1 MLLIDK
7 LTNIVPLKSAT
18 AIMYVK
24 KNAFYVQGHFPNQPV
39 MPGVLIVE
47 AFGQAAAALT
57 AHGID
62 PKEYENKLVFLM
74 GVDKA
79 RFRNPVIPD
88 CELHLEIEAIRSH
101 GRVWKYKGTAKVEG
115 KRMADAEWS
124 ATIVDR
130 KIMIHKSSVIDKKAK
145 IDKNVKIGPFC
156 YVGPDVELKEN
167 VELVSNVHVEGNTSI
182 GNGTKIFP
190 YACIGTQPQ
199 DLKYNNEKN
208 SLSIGQNNIIR
219 EYVTI
224 NPGTE
229 GGGTKTKIGNNC
241 LFMISSHVAHDCIIG
256 NNVIIA
262 NNVPL
267 GGHVT
272 IEDSVV
278 IGGNS
283 AVQQFTRIGR
293 LAMIGGM
300 TGVLKDVIPF
310 GLSIGNRNYLEGLN
324 LIGLRR
330 KKYDNKKII
339 GLDKAYKE
347 IFSTKNLHENLKNIN
362 GTYNDNELV
371 GEVIKF
377 IEKDKKRPICLPK
390 N

>member
-1 MLLIDK
+1 M
-7 LTNIVPLKSAT
+7 
-18 AIMYVK
+18 
-24 KNAFYVQGHFPNQPV
+24 
-39 MPGVLIVE
+39 
-47 AFGQAAAALT
+47 
-57 AHGID
+57 
-62 PKEYENKLVFLM
+62 
-74 GVDKA
+74 
-79 RFRNPVIPD
+79 
-88 CELHLEIEAIRSH
+88 
-101 GRVWKYKGTAKVEG
+101 
-115 KRMADAEWS
+115 
-124 ATIVDR
+124 
-130 KIMIHKSSVIDKKAK
+130 MIHNSSVIDKKAK
-145 IDKNVKIGPFC
+145 ISKNVKIGPFC
-156 YVGPDVELKEN
+156 YVGPNVELQEN
-167 VELVSNVHVEGNTSI
+167 VELVSNVHIEGTTFI

-190 YACIGTQPQ
+190 FASIGTQPQ
-199 DLKYNNEKN
+199 DLKYKNEKN
-208 SLSIGQNNIIR
+208 SLSVGKNNIIR

-229 GGGTKTKIGNNC
+229 GGGTKTLIGDSC
-241 LFMISSHVAHDCIIG
+241 LFMISSHIAHDCTIG

-310 GLSIGNRNYLEGLN
+310 GLSIGNRNYLQGLN

-330 KKYDNKKII
+330 KKYENKLII

-347 IFSTKNLHENLKNIN
+347 IFSSKNLYENLSKIN
-362 GTYNDNELV
+362 GEYKDNKLV
-371 GEVIKF
+371 SEVIKF
-377 IEKDKKRPICLPK
+377 IEKDKKRPICSPPS
-390 N
+390 